1 MSVRFF
7 TRASLRGFTLIELMI
22 VVAIIGVLA
31 AIAMPAYTDYAIRAK
46 VSELVFAA
54 SGYKTTITEKAQSE
68 GTLSSAGVGLTVT
81 IGGRISGGSIS
92 GSGVIMIAGSA
103 ASVGT
108 AVTIF
113 LRPSFTA
120 AGGMA
125 WECATPDATQYRF
138 VPAECRKL

>member
-1 MSVRFF
+1 MIVSSF

-22 VVAIIGVLA
+22 VVAIIGILA
-31 AIAMPAYTDYAIRAK
+31 AIAVPAYTDYAIRTK

-68 GTLSSAGVGLTVT
+68 GTLGSAGVGLTVT

-103 ASVGT
+103 VSVGT

-125 WECATPDATQYRF
+125 WECATPAAAQYRF
-138 VPAECRKL
+138 VPAECRKP